1 MNVETVPNG
10 YWKDAQGNLVPEA
23 KVKEEHKLEDELV
36 REQIKS
42 AKELNVALAKFKE
55 SSLNDAAAFR
65 ALIADRYDAK
75 RGGRKGN
82 MTLRTFDG
90 EYELQVAV
98 SETLTFGPELQAAKD
113 LIDEC
118 VERWSEGAN
127 DNIRALVNHAF
138 QVSKEGRIDTGRVL
152 GLRKLDIDDPE
163 WHRAMTAI
171 ADAIRVTSSK
181 TYIRFYEINPETG
194 IRSSIPLDL
203 AAV

>member
-1 MNVETVPNG
+1 MNAETVPSG

-36 REQIKS
+36 REQIKA
-42 AKELNVALAKFKE
+42 AKDLNAALAKFKE

-98 SETLTFGPELQAAKD
+98 SETLSFGPELQAAKD

-118 VERWSEGAN
+118 VVRWSEGAN
-127 DNIRALVNHAF
+127 DNLKVMVNQAF

-152 GLRKLDIDDPE
+152 GLRKLDIDDPQ

-181 TYIRFYEINPETG
+181 TYIRFYEIDPETG
-194 IRSSIPLDL
+194 VRSAISLDL